1 MIPGGKNIA
10 CMVIAERG
18 SLRRQGG
25 DGGDTPEVS
34 VGVSQWSRWGKG
46 VSPAEGTTGAE
57 AHRGDSAVRANR
69 VPALCWVQ
77 GHLCWP
83 SRGSLAKNTHSDPG
97 AFSPSKASASD
108 PAALECGSWHQS
120 GSALLS
126 GSGKA
131 AWSLGD
137 WPGSAWGNTGDHL
150 SYCPVWTFSS
160 GGEGGV
166 HMSM

>member
-57 AHRGDSAVRANR
+57 AHRGDSAVRANS
-69 VPALCWVQ
+69 VPALCWV
-77 GHLCWP
+77 P
-83 SRGSLAKNTHSDPG
+83 RDTETKETKVNPATPSLAPLNVGPCDFG
-97 AFSPSKASASD
+97 AEPSLVPAFTSAM
-108 PAALECGSWHQS
+108 LC
-120 GSALLS
+120 
-126 GSGKA
+126 
-131 AWSLGD
+131 
-137 WPGSAWGNTGDHL
+137 
-150 SYCPVWTFSS
+150 
-160 GGEGGV
+160 
-166 HMSM
+166 